1 MPYDASR
8 HGPQRIVGP
17 GFHARVY
24 ALVQSVPPGMVTTY
38 GDVAAALGKTGV
50 ARHVGFALAALPPDS
65 DVPWWRVVA
74 AGGRLSVAG
83 TTAKR
88 QARLLAQDGVRV
100 RGGKVATFDMLRFL
114 FPE

>member
-1 MPYDASR
+1 
-8 HGPQRIVGP
+8 
-17 GFHARVY
+17 
-24 ALVQSVPPGMVTTY
+24 
-38 GDVAAALGKTGV
+38 
-50 ARHVGFALAALPPDS
+50 
-65 DVPWWRVVA
+65 
-74 AGGRLSVAG
+74 VAG